1 MLFHPEFYDVGYS
14 NSGCHDNRMDKIW
27 WNEQWMGWPIGPH
40 YAASSNVDNAHKLKG
55 RLMLLVPEMDTNVDP
70 ASTMQVVNALI
81 SANKTFE
88 LVVVP
93 GANHGAGGAFS
104 TRKRNDWFVKHLLGL
119 DPPNWNEVQTP
130 AAGTGSDRVGDDE
143 EIDFHAME
151 WAPFDDPV
159 EGRR

>member
-1 MLFHPEFYDVGYS
+1 
-14 NSGCHDNRMDKIW
+14 MDKIW

-81 SANKTFE
+81 RAGKTFE

-93 GANHGAGGAFS
+93 GANHGAGGAVQHAQAQRLVREAPARARS
-104 TRKRNDWFVKHLLGL
+104 AELERGQRH
-119 DPPNWNEVQTP
+119 DP
-130 AAGTGSDRVGDDE
+130 AGGDD
-143 EIDFHAME
+143 
-151 WAPFDDPV
+151 DDQTAAWV
-159 EGRR
+159 ASEDWGREPR